1 MSNRIACLVLLFCL
15 VAQSLTAQA
24 LPPGV
29 EKAASVEGI
38 TEYRLQNGLRV
49 LLFPDPT
56 KTSITVNITY
66 LVGSRH
72 EDYGETGM
80 AHLLEHLLFKGS
92 SNHPN
97 IPKELQDHGTRP
109 NGSTWFDRTNYFET
123 FAASD
128 ENLEWALSLEADRMV
143 NSFIARKDLDS
154 EMTVVRN
161 EYEAGENSPQ
171 SVLMERVI
179 STMFLWHNY
188 GKSTIGA
195 RSDIERVPIER
206 LQAFYRHFYQ
216 PDNALLVVAGKIDE
230 AKTLALVAKHFGPIP
245 KPSRQLRKTYTSEP
259 VQDGERSLVLRR
271 VGDIQAI
278 AAGYHIPPGTH
289 PEYAAIDLA
298 SDILSEVPAG
308 RLHKALVETKKATRA
323 NSFTFQL
330 KEPGVL
336 LVMAQ
341 VRQEGDLEDAR
352 KTLLATIDEI
362 KTRPFTQEELDR
374 VKTAWQKN
382 FDLTFNDSQ
391 RIALGLSEWHAM
403 GDWRMLFLYRDRV
416 KDVKLAEVQKAAE
429 KYLIESNRTVGV
441 FIPDKTPLRAEIPD
455 PPDVDALVKDYK
467 GQQAVSQGEAF
478 DASPANIDKRTARG
492 SIANGPKIAFI
503 SKKTRGEQVVA
514 SLSLHFGDEK
524 SLENK
529 SRIGQMTG
537 QMLMRGTSKRS
548 REQIKQEFD
557 RLKAQVTISGGAS
570 GAFARVTNTRANL
583 PAVLD
588 LVAEILKEPS
598 FPQSEFEQLK
608 QQALAS
614 AENMKSEPQAIAMI
628 NGQRHVMSRYKKGD
642 PRYVPTI
649 EEQIEEIKTVSLE
662 DLKSF
667 HKQFYG
673 ASKAELAVI
682 GDFDAEAV
690 QRQANALFG
699 GWKSPAGFSPVVA
712 EYAGVEPVNKS
723 FETPDKANATFF
735 AAIPFKLKDTDP
747 DYPALVLGNYI
758 LGSGLN
764 SRLFARIRGKEG
776 LSYGVGS
783 NVQVPSEGD
792 MALFIA
798 FAIANPANVAK
809 VEASFKDE
817 LGQILEKGYTDAEIE
832 AAKKSWLQAR
842 QVSRAND
849 NELVGRITTNE
860 YLGRTMAFEAG
871 IEEKVKSLT
880 AEQIRQAMRKHISL
894 SAMNYFKAG
903 DFAKAAAPA
912 AAPSK

>member
-1 MSNRIACLVLLFCL
+1 MLMRLAGFTLFWGLTVQSL
-15 VAQSLTAQA
+15 VAQP
-24 LPPGV
+24 PPGV
-29 EKAASVEGI
+29 TQAAAVEGI
-38 TEYRLQNGLRV
+38 TEFRLDNGLRV

-56 KTSITVNITY
+56 KTNITVNVTY
-66 LVGSRH
+66 LVGSRN

-92 SNHPN
+92 TNHTN
-97 IPKELQDHGTRP
+97 IPKELTDHGSRP

-123 FAASD
+123 FAATD

-161 EYEAGENSPQ
+161 EFEAGENDPQ
-171 SVLMERVI
+171 SILMERVL

-216 PDNALLVVAGKIDE
+216 PDNAVLVVAGKIDQ

-245 KPSRQLRKTYTSEP
+245 RPSRQLRKTYTVEP

-271 VGDIQAI
+271 AGDVQAV
-278 AAGYHIPPGTH
+278 AVGYHIPPGTH
-289 PEYAAIDLA
+289 ADYAAIDLA

-323 NSFTFQL
+323 SAFTFQL

-336 LVMAQ
+336 LAMAE
-341 VRQEGDLEDAR
+341 VRQEGNLEDAR
-352 KTLLATIDEI
+352 KTLLATIDGI
-362 KTRPFTQEELDR
+362 RTQPFTQEELDR
-374 VKTAWQKN
+374 VKTAWIKN
-382 FDLTFNDSQ
+382 FDLAFNNSQ
-391 RIALGLSEWHAM
+391 QIALQLSEWQAL
-403 GDWRMLFLYRDRV
+403 GDWRMMFLYRDRIMQA
-416 KDVKLAEVQKAAE
+416 KLADVQRAAE
-429 KYLIESNRTVGV
+429 KYLIESNRTVGE
-441 FIPDKTPLRAEIPD
+441 FIPEKNPVRAEVPEA
-455 PPDVDALVKDYK
+455 PDVEALVKDYK
-467 GQQAVSQGEAF
+467 GKQAVSQGEAF
-478 DASPANIDKRTARG
+478 DASPANIDRRTARG
-492 SIANGPKIAFI
+492 AIADGPKIAFI
-503 SKKTRGEQVVA
+503 GKKTRGEQVVA
-514 SLSLHFGDEK
+514 MLSLHFGDAR
-524 SLENK
+524 SLQNK

-537 QMLMRGTSKRS
+537 QMLMRGSRKHT

-557 RLKAQVTISGGAS
+557 RLKAQVTVSGSAT
-570 GAFARVTNTRANL
+570 GAFARITTTRANL

-588 LVAEILKEPS
+588 LAAEILKEPG
-598 FPQSEFEQLK
+598 FPESEFEQLK

-614 AENMKSEPQAIAMI
+614 AESMKSEPQAIAMI
-628 NGQRHVMSRYKKGD
+628 NAQRHVMGRYAKGD

-649 EEQIEEIKTVSLE
+649 DEQIEEIKAATL
-662 DLKSF
+662 DQLKSF
-667 HKQFYG
+667 HTQFYG
-673 ASKAELAVI
+673 ASKAELAII

-699 GWKSPAGFSPVVA
+699 GWKSPAAFRPVTTEYVKVA
-712 EYAGVEPVNKS
+712 PVDRS

-735 AAIPFKLKDTDP
+735 AAAPFRMQDTDP

-798 FAIANPANVAK
+798 FAIANPGNVAK

-817 LGQILEKGYTDAEIE
+817 LGQILEKGYSDAEVE

-849 NELVGRITTNE
+849 AELVGRITNNE
-860 YLGRTMAFEAG
+860 YLGRTMAFDAG
-871 IEEKVKSLT
+871 VEEKVKSLT
-880 AEQIRQAMRKHISL
+880 AEQVRQAMKRYIDPASIS
-894 SAMNYFKAG
+894 YFKAG

-912 AAPSK
+912 PAAAK

>member
-1 MSNRIACLVLLFCL
+1 MSKWLMRSALAIALLIQCPAL
-15 VAQSLTAQA
+15 LAQPAGVAKT
-24 LPPGV
+24 
-29 EKAASVEGI
+29 ASVEGI

-49 LLFPDPT
+49 LLLPDPA
-56 KTSITVNITY
+56 KTNITVNITY

-92 SNHPN
+92 LNHPN
-97 IPKELQDHGTRP
+97 IPKELQDHGARP
-109 NGSTWFDRTNYFET
+109 NGSTSFDRTNYFET

-143 NSFIARKDLDS
+143 NAFVARKDLDS

-161 EYEAGENSPQ
+161 EYEARENSPQ

-216 PDNALLVVAGKIDE
+216 PDNAVLIVAGKIDE
-230 AKTLALVAKHFGPIP
+230 SKTLALVAKHFAPIP

-259 VQDGERSLVLRR
+259 VQDGERSLTLRR
-271 VGDIQAI
+271 AGDVQAI
-278 AAGYHIPPGTH
+278 VAGYHIPPGAH
-289 PEYAAIDLA
+289 PEFAAIDLA

-308 RLHKALVETKKATRA
+308 RLHKALVETKKAVSA
-323 NSFTFQL
+323 SAFTFQL

-336 LVMAQ
+336 LAVAQ
-341 VRQEGDLEDAR
+341 VRQDNSLEEAK
-352 KTLLATIDEI
+352 KTLLATLDEI
-362 KTRPFTQEELDR
+362 KSRPFTQEELDR
-374 VKTAWQKN
+374 VRTAWLKN
-382 FDLTFNDSQ
+382 FDLAFNNSE
-391 RIALGLSEWHAM
+391 RIALQLSELQAM

-416 KDVKLAEVQKAAE
+416 RDVKLAEVQKAAE

-441 FIPDKTPLRAEIPD
+441 FMPDRNPLRAEIPD
-455 PPDVDALVKDYK
+455 APDIDSMVKDYK
-467 GQQAVSQGEAF
+467 GQQAISQGEAF
-478 DASPANIDKRTARG
+478 DPSPLNIDKRTARG
-492 SIANGPKIAFI
+492 RIANGPRIAFI

-514 SLSLHFGDEK
+514 SISLHFGNESD
-524 SLENK
+524 LQN
-529 SRIGQMTG
+529 RTRAAQLAGQL
-537 QMLMRGTSKRS
+537 LMRGTARRT

-557 RLKAQVTISGGAS
+557 KLKAQVMVFGSSS
-570 GAFARVTNTRANL
+570 GALARITTTRTNL

-598 FPQSEFEQLK
+598 FPESEFEQLK

-628 NGQRHVMSRYKKGD
+628 AGQRHLMGHYGKGD

-649 EEQIEEIKTVSLE
+649 EEQIEKIKAVTLDGV
-662 DLKSF
+662 KAF

-673 ASKAELAVI
+673 ASTAEIAVI

-690 QRQANALFG
+690 QKQAGALFAN
-699 GWKSPAGFSPVVA
+699 WKSPSAFSPVVA
-712 EYAGVEPVNKS
+712 NFSKVEPVNRNM
-723 FETPDKANATFF
+723 ETPDKKNAMFI
-735 AAIPFKLKDTDP
+735 AAVPFKLKDTDP

-758 LGSGLN
+758 LGSGMN

-776 LSYGVGS
+776 LSYSVGS
-783 NVQVPSEGD
+783 NVSVPSQGD
-792 MALFIA
+792 MAVFLM

-809 VEASFKDE
+809 VESSFKDE
-817 LGQILEKGYTDAEIE
+817 LAQILEKGYTDAEVE
-832 AAKKSWLQAR
+832 AAKKSWLQSR

-849 NELVGRITTNE
+849 TELVSRITSNE
-860 YLGRTMAFEAG
+860 FLGRTMAFEAG
-871 IEEKVKSLT
+871 IEAKVQALT
-880 AEQIRQAMRKHISL
+880 AAQIREAMKKYIDPA
-894 SAMNYFKAG
+894 AMSFFKAG
-903 DFAKAAAPA
+903 DFAAAKAAPA
-912 AAPSK
+912 AQ